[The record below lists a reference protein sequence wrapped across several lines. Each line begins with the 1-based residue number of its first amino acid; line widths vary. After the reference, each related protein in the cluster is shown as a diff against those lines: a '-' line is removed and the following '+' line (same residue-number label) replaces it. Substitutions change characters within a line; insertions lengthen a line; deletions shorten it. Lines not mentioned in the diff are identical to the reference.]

1 MNIFKNHLL
10 NLSRLLIAAI
20 LVVPALEVQARG
32 GGQKPTDPCLRVDA
46 VWVETDFFEHPA
58 PECEGYDLCLKGD
71 LKGTL
76 NAEFWHYS
84 SWSIQ
89 NLNDPHGIGVDTL
102 NVGAYVQKI
111 HTADGVIHTKGYGL
125 YDDSTLYTEMS
136 KVTGGTGKYEYAT
149 GHLVAYPDASKPA
162 LNYYGLPLNYLGR
175 ICTQ

>member
-1 MNIFKNHLL
+1 MNLFNTHLT

-20 LVVPALEVQARG
+20 LVAPALDVQARG
-32 GGQKPTDPCLRVDA
+32 GKPADPCLRVDSE
-46 VWVETDFFEHPA
+46 WVETAFYSDFA
-58 PECEGYDLCLKGD
+58 PECEGYEFCLKGD
-71 LKGTL
+71 LTGTL
-76 NAEFWHYS
+76 DAEFWHYS

-111 HTADGVIHTKGYGL
+111 HTADGVIHTKGYGF